1 MALGVRE
8 TEAGRMR
15 EGRVQKSR
23 VGAGIQVRP
32 GKQVQ

>member
-1 MALGVRE
+1 MACERDR
-8 TEAGRMR
+8 GRMR

-32 GKQVQ
+32 GKQVH